1 MNQRFQELD
10 SLRGIAAL
18 IVVFHHFL
26 FILPAFKD
34 DPSPDS
40 FWIDL
45 FTHTPLHL
53 LWAGHEAVIFFFI
66 LSGFVLSLPF
76 FKEGREFSYT
86 DYVIKRF
93 FRIYIPY
100 IVSIF
105 IAILLRLIVEE
116 RGIAG
121 LSSGFNDLWNNA
133 IDAGII
139 LSHILFL
146 GEYTTRTF
154 NSPIW
159 SLIHEMRISLIFP
172 FVVMFM
178 NKNKLWK
185 TLGAGVVLSLV
196 AIVLIKLT
204 GASSKS
210 ILYSFHY
217 LLVFIVGALLAKYRF
232 LLLDLVAKFK
242 VKNHALLIGG
252 TLLLTYPWWFFR
264 EFRII
269 HVLDDWVIMLGAS
282 SIILLAFT
290 SNAFSR
296 FLNLKANLFLGK
308 ISYSLY
314 LYHMLV
320 LLPMVYWFY
329 EKIHILSIF
338 SISLLLSVVV
348 AAIAYYWVEEPA
360 ISCGKYAIKK
370 VREFKLKELTLEVK
384 QVAKVDIDETVK

>member
-1 MNQRFQELD
+1 MDQRFQELD

-34 DPSPDS
+34 DASPENL
-40 FWIDL
+40 WIDL
-45 FTHTPLHL
+45 FTHTPLHI

-76 FKEGREFSYT
+76 FKEGREFNYT
-86 DYVIKRF
+86 DYVVKRF

-116 RGIAG
+116 RGISG
-121 LSSGFNDLWNNA
+121 LSSGFNELWENA

-185 TLGAGVVLSLV
+185 TVGAAAACSLV

-217 LLVFIVGALLAKYRF
+217 LLVFVVGALLAKYRF
-232 LLLDLVAKFK
+232 LLLELVDKFK
-242 VKNHALLIGG
+242 VKNYALFIGG
-252 TLLLTYPWWFFR
+252 ILLLTYPWWFFR
-264 EFRII
+264 DFRII
-269 HVLDDWVIMLGAS
+269 HVLDDWVIILGAS
-282 SIILLAFT
+282 CIILLAFT
-290 SNAFSR
+290 SKAFSR
-296 FLNLKANLFLGK
+296 FLNLKTNLFLGK

-320 LLPMVYWFY
+320 LLPMVFLFY
-329 EKIHILSIF
+329 GKIHIVGIF
-338 SISLLLSVVV
+338 SISLLLSIIV
-348 AAIAYYWVEEPA
+348 AAIAYYWVEEPSISWGKVA
-360 ISCGKYAIKK
+360 IRKL
-370 VREFKLKELTLEVK
+370 RERKLEIR
-384 QVAKVDIDETVK
+384 QVSKPGLDETAD